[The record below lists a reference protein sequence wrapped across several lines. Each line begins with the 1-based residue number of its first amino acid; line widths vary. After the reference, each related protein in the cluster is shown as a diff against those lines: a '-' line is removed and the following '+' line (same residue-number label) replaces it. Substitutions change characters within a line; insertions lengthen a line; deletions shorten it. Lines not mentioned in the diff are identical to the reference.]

1 MKQHLLEVKNGFN
14 FRDIGGY
21 PTNDGK
27 MIKMHKAVRSG
38 MLNPLS
44 DDDLNYLNEY
54 GVRVDVDFRS
64 PSEQEEYPD
73 KVPSMAKYVN
83 D

>member
-1 MKQHLLEVKNGFN
+1 MEQHLLEVKNGFN

-21 PTNDGK
+21 PATDGK

-44 DDDLNYLNEY
+44 DDDLKL
-54 GVRVDVDFRS
+54 
-64 PSEQEEYPD
+64 P
-73 KVPSMAKYVN
+73 K
-83 D
+83 